1 MMTLK
6 EFISENGIEEEIS
19 AERAFE
25 EGQRAAA
32 DNIALL
38 FGICIDRTDEEKFL
52 GNIGKLLKP

>member
-25 EGQRAAA
+25 EGQRVVA
-32 DNIALL
+32 DNIGLL
-38 FGICIDRTDEEKFL
+38 LGICLDSTDEEKFL
-52 GNIGKLLKP
+52 NNIGKILEP